1 MDENTQTLAIAVD
14 GSDTAL
20 QAVRQGIALVQGGLN
35 AQLALLHVQ
44 EPATFLELATNDSD
58 LIAGAALEAGKDL
71 LASAEALAQA
81 AGVPFTSEIAL
92 GEPATELLDL
102 AESFIASML
111 IIGARGVGALQR
123 ALMGSVS
130 QAVLNRANLPVLIV
144 KPVEKE
150 EAESADQ

>member
-1 MDENTQTLAIAVD
+1 MMLSHRIELDPTNV
-14 GSDTAL
+14 
-20 QAVRQGIALVQGGLN
+20 QA
-35 AQLALLHVQ
+35 
-44 EPATFLELATNDSD
+44 TY
-58 LIAGAALEAGKDL
+58 
-71 LASAEALAQA
+71 LAQA

-102 AESFIASML
+102 AESFNASML

>member
-1 MDENTQTLAIAVD
+1 MATYYVRADGAVIAANKA
-14 GSDTAL
+14 SATSPNSAATSL
-20 QAVRQGIALVQGGLN
+20 SRSQANACAFAPGDVVLYSSQGGLFDN
-35 AQLALLHVQ
+35 SVI
-44 EPATFLELATNDSD
+44 PPT
-58 LIAGAALEAGKDL
+58 
-71 LASAEALAQA
+71 

-102 AESFIASML
+102 AESFNASML

-144 KPVEKE
+144 KPMAKE
-150 EAESADQ
+150 EADGAEE

>member
-1 MDENTQTLAIAVD
+1 MKGRYRQNTQTLAIAVD

-102 AESFIASML
+102 AEK
-111 IIGARGVGALQR
+111 LQR
-123 ALMGSVS
+123 QHARSSV
-130 QAVLNRANLPVLIV
+130 PV
-144 KPVEKE
+144 
-150 EAESADQ
+150 AWARCSAR